1 MLFLKTTCPLIPIR
15 IGDVQLMSNVYAADA
30 LKGRIVVVT
39 GGGRG
44 IGSGISK
51 VVAAAGGEV
60 VIIYPNESERAH
72 ADKVISEIAAN
83 GGRASAYRC
92 DIGIRTECESVIQE
106 IIRDKGRIDALVNN
120 AGICEFTPFE
130 KITPEIWDRHL
141 AVNLS
146 GPFYLSQAAIAD
158 MKPRGKG
165 AVVNISTVSAY
176 RGGDRQV
183 HYIASK
189 GGLSSLTTALAHE
202 IVETGIRVNAILC
215 GGVAT
220 DINIQ
225 QRADRE
231 RQLGKPWQERP
242 GVRSMGLP
250 EDLGNAVVYLI
261 SDASEWVTG
270 SLVSVDGGALIS

>member
-1 MLFLKTTCPLIPIR
+1 
-15 IGDVQLMSNVYAADA
+15 MSNVYAADA
-30 LKGRIVVVT
+30 LKNRLVVVT

-60 VIIYPNESERAH
+60 AIIYSDEGELPHVDR
-72 ADKVISEIAAN
+72 VIAEIKN
-83 GGRASAYRC
+83 KGGKASGYRC
-92 DIGIRTECESVIQE
+92 DVGIRSECNSVIKE
-106 IIRDKGRIDALVNN
+106 IVREKGRVDALVNN
-120 AGICEFTPFE
+120 AGICDFTPFE

-146 GPFYLSQAAIAD
+146 GPFYLSQAVVAD

-165 AVVNISTVSAY
+165 AIVNISTVSAY

-220 DINIQ
+220 DINIE
-225 QRADRE
+225 QRAERE
-231 RQLGKPWQERP
+231 RIAGKPWVERP

>member
-60 VIIYPNESERAH
+60 VIIYPHDGERAH

-130 KITPEIWDRHL
+130 KITPEIWDRHQI
-141 AVNLS
+141 
-146 GPFYLSQAAIAD
+146 G
-158 MKPRGKG
+158 R
-165 AVVNISTVSAY
+165 
-176 RGGDRQV
+176 
-183 HYIASK
+183 
-189 GGLSSLTTALAHE
+189 AH
-202 IVETGIRVNAILC
+202 V
-215 GGVAT
+215 
-220 DINIQ
+220 
-225 QRADRE
+225 
-231 RQLGKPWQERP
+231 
-242 GVRSMGLP
+242 
-250 EDLGNAVVYLI
+250 
-261 SDASEWVTG
+261 
-270 SLVSVDGGALIS
+270 

>member
-1 MLFLKTTCPLIPIR
+1 
-15 IGDVQLMSNVYAADA
+15 MSKVYAADA
-30 LKGRIVVVT
+30 LKVRIVVVT

-51 VVAAAGGEV
+51 AVAAAGGEV
-60 VIIYPNESERAH
+60 AIIYPHEGERVH
-72 ADKVISEIAAN
+72 VDKVIAEITKS
-83 GGRASAYRC
+83 GGKASAYRC
-92 DIGIRTECESVIQE
+92 DIGNRQECTSVIKE
-106 IIRDKGRIDALVNN
+106 IVQDRGRIDALVNN

-146 GPFYLSQAAIAD
+146 GPFYLSQAVVAD

-165 AVVNISTVSAY
+165 AIVNISTVSAY

-220 DINIQ
+220 DMNIE
-225 QRADRE
+225 QRAERE
-231 RQLGKPWQERP
+231 RETGKSWEERP

-250 EDLGNAVVYLI
+250 EDLGSAVVYLI

>member
-1 MLFLKTTCPLIPIR
+1 
-15 IGDVQLMSNVYAADA
+15 MSNVYSSEA
-30 LKGRIVVVT
+30 LKNRIVVVT

-60 VIIYPNESERAH
+60 VIIYPTDAEQVH
-72 ADKVISEIAAN
+72 ADKVIAEITSA
-83 GGRASAYRC
+83 GGKASAYRC
-92 DIGIRTECESVIQE
+92 DIGVRSECVSVIAQ
-106 IIRDKGRIDALVNN
+106 IIKNKGRIDALVNN
-120 AGICEFTPFE
+120 AGICDFTPFE
-130 KITPEIWDRHL
+130 EITPEIWDRHL

-146 GPFYLSQAAIAD
+146 GPFYLSQAVVND
-158 MKPRGKG
+158 MKPRKKG
-165 AVVNISTVSAY
+165 AIVNISTVSAY

-183 HYIASK
+183 HYISSK

-231 RQLGKPWQERP
+231 RQTGKPWQERP
-242 GVRSMGLP
+242 GVRSFGLP

-261 SDASEWVTG
+261 SDASAWVTG

>member
-1 MLFLKTTCPLIPIR
+1 
-15 IGDVQLMSNVYAADA
+15 MSNVYSSEA
-30 LKGRIVVVT
+30 LKNRIVVVT

-60 VIIYPNESERAH
+60 VIIYPTDAEQVH
-72 ADKVISEIAAN
+72 ADNVITEITSA
-83 GGRASAYRC
+83 GGKASAYRC
-92 DIGIRTECESVIQE
+92 DIGVRSECVSVIAQ
-106 IIRDKGRIDALVNN
+106 IIKDKGRIDALVNN
-120 AGICEFTPFE
+120 AGICDFTPFE
-130 KITPEIWDRHL
+130 EITPEIWERHL

-146 GPFYLSQAAIAD
+146 GPFYLSQAVVND
-158 MKPRGKG
+158 MKPRKKG
-165 AVVNISTVSAY
+165 AIVNISTVSAY

-231 RQLGKPWQERP
+231 RQTGKPWQERP

-261 SDASEWVTG
+261 SDASAWVTG

>member
-1 MLFLKTTCPLIPIR
+1 MTR
-15 IGDVQLMSNVYAADA
+15 VYAADA
-30 LKGRIVVVT
+30 LKDRIVVVT

-44 IGSGISK
+44 IGSGISR
-51 VVAAAGGEV
+51 VVAHAGGEV
-60 VIIYPNESERAH
+60 VIIYPTNEEKIH
-72 ADKVISEIAAN
+72 ADKVIAEITAN
-83 GGRASAYRC
+83 GGKASAYRC
-92 DIGIRTECESVIQE
+92 DIGIRSECETAIAQ
-106 IIRDKGRIDALVNN
+106 IIKDKGRIDALVNN
-120 AGICEFTPFE
+120 AGICHFTPFDE
-130 KITPEIWDRHL
+130 ITPEIWDRHI

-146 GPFYLSQAAIAD
+146 GPFYLTQAVVRD
-158 MKPRGKG
+158 MKPRKKG
-165 AVVNISTVSAY
+165 AIVNISTVSAY

-220 DINIQ
+220 DINIE
-225 QRADRE
+225 QRAERE
-231 RQLGKPWQERP
+231 RATGKPWQERP

>member
-1 MLFLKTTCPLIPIR
+1 MN
-15 IGDVQLMSNVYAADA
+15 NVYTADA
-30 LKGRIVVVT
+30 LKNQIVVVT

-51 VVAAAGGEV
+51 VVAAAGGDV
-60 VIIYPNESERAH
+60 VIIYPTEAEKKH
-72 ADKVISEIAAN
+72 ADNVIAEILSA
-83 GGRASAYRC
+83 GGSASAYQC
-92 DIGIRTECESVIQE
+92 DIGVRSECASVIAQ
-106 IIRDKGRIDALVNN
+106 IIRDRGRVDALVNN
-120 AGICEFTPFE
+120 AGICDFTPFE

-146 GPFYLSQAAIAD
+146 GPFYLSQAVVND
-158 MKPRGKG
+158 MKLRKKG
-165 AVVNISTVSAY
+165 AIVNISTVSAY

-220 DINIQ
+220 DINVQ
-225 QRADRE
+225 QFAERE
-231 RQLGKPWQERP
+231 KATGKPFQERP
-242 GVRSMGLP
+242 GVRSLGKP

-261 SDASEWVTG
+261 SDASAWVTG

>member
-1 MLFLKTTCPLIPIR
+1 VRNL
-15 IGDVQLMSNVYAADA
+15 YAPDA
-30 LKGRIVVVT
+30 LKDQIVVIT

-60 VIIYPNESERAH
+60 VIIYPIEDERLH
-72 ADKVISEIAAN
+72 ANKVIAEIESN
-83 GGRASAYRC
+83 GGKASAYRC
-92 DIGIRTECESVIQE
+92 DVGVRTECESVIAQ
-106 IIRDKGRIDALVNN
+106 IIKDKGRIDALVNN
-120 AGICEFTPFE
+120 AGICHFTPFE

-146 GPFYLSQAAIAD
+146 GPFYLSQAVVQD
-158 MKPRGKG
+158 MKPRKKG
-165 AVVNISTVSAY
+165 AIVNISTVSAY

-220 DINIQ
+220 DINIE
-225 QRADRE
+225 QRAERE
-231 RQLGKPWQERP
+231 RAAGKPWQERP
-242 GVRSMGLP
+242 GVRSLGLP

-261 SDASEWVTG
+261 SDASAWVTG

>member
-1 MLFLKTTCPLIPIR
+1 M
-15 IGDVQLMSNVYAADA
+15 MNSVYAPDA
-30 LKGRIVVVT
+30 LRGQIVVVT

-60 VIIYPNESERAH
+60 VIIYPHDGEREYAE
-72 ADKVISEIAAN
+72 KVIAEISAK
-83 GGRASAYRC
+83 GGIASAYKC
-92 DIGIRTECESVIQE
+92 DIGVRSECESVIKE
-106 IIRDKGRIDALVNN
+106 IIKDKGRIDALVNN
-120 AGICEFTPFE
+120 AGICDFTPFE
-130 KITPEIWDRHL
+130 KITPEIWDRHI

-146 GPFYLSQAAIAD
+146 GPFYLSQAVVAD

-165 AVVNISTVSAY
+165 AIVNISTVSAY

-189 GGLSSLTTALAHE
+189 GGLSSLTTSLAHE

-225 QRADRE
+225 QRAERE
-231 RQLGKPWQERP
+231 RALGKPWQERP

-261 SDASEWVTG
+261 SDASQWVTG

>member
-1 MLFLKTTCPLIPIR
+1 
-15 IGDVQLMSNVYAADA
+15 MSNVYAPDA
-30 LKGRIVVVT
+30 LKDLIVVVT

-60 VIIYPNESERAH
+60 VIIYPNDGERVH
-72 ADKVISEIAAN
+72 ADKVITEIESN

-92 DIGIRTECESVIQE
+92 DIGIRSECENVIAE
-106 IIRDKGRIDALVNN
+106 IIKDRGRIDALVNN
-120 AGICEFTPFE
+120 AGICDFTPFE

-146 GPFYLSQAAIAD
+146 GPFYLSQAVVND
-158 MKPRGKG
+158 MKVRKKG
-165 AVVNISTVSAY
+165 AIVNISTVSAY

-202 IVETGIRVNAILC
+202 IVQTGIRVNAILC

-220 DINIQ
+220 DINVQ
-225 QRADRE
+225 QFAERE
-231 RQLGKPWQERP
+231 KATGKPFQERS
-242 GVRSMGLP
+242 GVRSLGKP

>member
-1 MLFLKTTCPLIPIR
+1 MA
-15 IGDVQLMSNVYAADA
+15 QVYSPEA
-30 LKGRIVVVT
+30 LRDRIVVVT

-51 VVAAAGGEV
+51 VVASAGGEV
-60 VIIYPNESERAH
+60 VIIYPTDAELTHVE
-72 ADKVISEIAAN
+72 KVIKEIESK
-83 GGRASAYRC
+83 GGRASSYRC
-92 DIGIRTECESVIQE
+92 DVGVRSECESVIAQ

-120 AGICEFTPFE
+120 AGICDFTPFDQ
-130 KITPEIWDRHL
+130 ITPEIWDRHL

-146 GPFYLSQAAIAD
+146 GPFYLTQAVVRD

-165 AVVNISTVSAY
+165 AIVNISTVSAY

-220 DINIQ
+220 DINVQ

-231 RQLGKPWQERP
+231 RVAGKPWVERP
-242 GVRSMGLP
+242 GVRSLGLP

>member
-1 MLFLKTTCPLIPIR
+1 MR
-15 IGDVQLMSNVYAADA
+15 IGDELLMSNVYASDA
-30 LKGRIVVVT
+30 LKDRIVVVT

-60 VIIYPNESERAH
+60 VIIYPHEGERTHVDNVIVDIERA
-72 ADKVISEIAAN
+72 
-83 GGRASAYRC
+83 GGKASAYRC
-92 DIGIRTECESVIQE
+92 DVGIRTECENVIDE

-120 AGICEFTPFE
+120 AGICDFTPFE
-130 KITPEIWDRHL
+130 KITPEIWDRHI

-165 AVVNISTVSAY
+165 AIVNISTVSAY

-231 RQLGKPWQERP
+231 RLNGKPWQERP

-261 SDASEWVTG
+261 SDASAWVTG
-270 SLVSVDGGALIS
+270 SLVSVDGGALVS

>member
-1 MLFLKTTCPLIPIR
+1 MA
-15 IGDVQLMSNVYAADA
+15 NVYSTEA
-30 LKGRIVVVT
+30 LRGQIVVVT

-60 VIIYPNESERAH
+60 VIIYPHDSERVH
-72 ADKVISEIAAN
+72 ADKVIAEIVAN

-92 DIGIRTECESVIQE
+92 DIGIRTECESVIKE
-106 IIRDKGRIDALVNN
+106 IICDKGRIDALVNN
-120 AGICEFTPFE
+120 AGICDFTPFE

-141 AVNLS
+141 AINLS
-146 GPFYLSQAAIAD
+146 GPFYLSQAVVAD

-165 AVVNISTVSAY
+165 AIVNISTVSAY

-220 DINIQ
+220 DINTQ

-231 RQLGKPWQERP
+231 RATGKPWLERP

-261 SDASEWVTG
+261 SDASQWVTG

>member
-1 MLFLKTTCPLIPIR
+1 MA
-15 IGDVQLMSNVYAADA
+15 NVYSNEA
-30 LKGRIVVVT
+30 LKDQIVVIT

-44 IGSGISK
+44 IGSGISR
-51 VVAAAGGEV
+51 VVARAGGEV
-60 VIIYPNESERAH
+60 VIIYPHDRERVN
-72 ADKVISEIAAN
+72 ADNVISEIEKM
-83 GGRASAYRC
+83 GGKASAYRC
-92 DIGIRTECESVIQE
+92 DIGLRTECENVIKE

-120 AGICEFTPFE
+120 AGICDFTPFE
-130 KITPEIWDRHL
+130 KITPEIWDRHI

-146 GPFYLSQAAIAD
+146 GPFYLSQAAVAD
-158 MKPRGKG
+158 MKLRRRG
-165 AVVNISTVSAY
+165 AIVNISTVSAY

-220 DINIQ
+220 DINIE
-225 QRADRE
+225 QRAERE
-231 RQLGKPWQERP
+231 RAAGKPWVERP

-250 EDLGNAVVYLI
+250 SDLGNAVVYLI

>member
-1 MLFLKTTCPLIPIR
+1 
-15 IGDVQLMSNVYAADA
+15 MSSVYASDA
-30 LKGRIVVVT
+30 LRGQVVVIT

-60 VIIYPNESERAH
+60 VIIYPLDDEKAH
-72 ADKVISEIAAN
+72 ADKVISEIVDK

-92 DIGIRTECESVIQE
+92 DVGVRIECELVIKE
-106 IIRDKGRIDALVNN
+106 IIKDKGRIDALINN
-120 AGICEFTPFE
+120 AGICEFTSFE
-130 KITPEIWDRHL
+130 KITPEIWDRHI

-146 GPFYLSQAAIAD
+146 GPFYLSQAVVAD
-158 MKPRGKG
+158 MKTRGKG
-165 AVVNISTVSAY
+165 AIVNVSTVSAY

-189 GGLSSLTTALAHE
+189 GGLSSLTTSLAHE

-225 QRADRE
+225 QRADNE
-231 RQLGKPWQERP
+231 RKTGKPWQERL

-261 SDASEWVTG
+261 SDASQWVTG

>member
-1 MLFLKTTCPLIPIR
+1 
-15 IGDVQLMSNVYAADA
+15 MSTVYAPDA
-30 LKGRIVVVT
+30 LKNQIVVIT

-60 VIIYPNESERAH
+60 IIIYPNDGERVH
-72 ADKVISEIAAN
+72 ADKVIAEIESK

-92 DIGIRTECESVIQE
+92 DIGVRSECESVISK
-106 IIRDKGRIDALVNN
+106 IVKDKGRVDALVNN
-120 AGICEFTPFE
+120 AGICDFTPFE
-130 KITPEIWDRHL
+130 KITTEIWDRHL

-146 GPFYLSQAAIAD
+146 GPFYLSQAVVND
-158 MKPRGKG
+158 MRPRKKG
-165 AVVNISTVSAY
+165 AIVNISTVSAY

-220 DINIQ
+220 DINVQ
-225 QRADRE
+225 QFAERE
-231 RQLGKPWQERP
+231 KATGKPFQERP
-242 GVRSMGLP
+242 GVRSLGKP

-261 SDASEWVTG
+261 SDASAWVTG

>member
-1 MLFLKTTCPLIPIR
+1 
-15 IGDVQLMSNVYAADA
+15 MSNVYSAQA
-30 LKGRIVVVT
+30 LKDRIVVVT

-51 VVAAAGGEV
+51 VVASAGGEV
-60 VIIYPNESERAH
+60 VIIYPNDQERVH
-72 ADKVISEIAAN
+72 ADKVIAEIESK
-83 GGRASAYRC
+83 GGKAIAYRC
-92 DIGIRTECESVIQE
+92 DIGVRSECENVIKE
-106 IIRDKGRIDALVNN
+106 IIRDKGKIDALVNN
-120 AGICEFTPFE
+120 AGICDFTPFE

-146 GPFYLSQAAIAD
+146 GPFYLSQAVVAD

-165 AVVNISTVSAY
+165 AIVNISTVSAY

-202 IVETGIRVNAILC
+202 IVESGIRVNAILC

-225 QRADRE
+225 QRADHE
-231 RQLGKPWQERP
+231 LENGKPWMERP

>member
-1 MLFLKTTCPLIPIR
+1 MYPPITIR
-15 IGDVQLMSNVYAADA
+15 IGDTHIMVNVYSAEA
-30 LKGRIVVVT
+30 LKGQIVVIT

-44 IGSGISK
+44 IGSGISR
-51 VVAAAGGEV
+51 VVASAGGEV
-60 VIIYPNESERAH
+60 VIIYPHDGERVH
-72 ADKVISEIAAN
+72 ADNVISEIEKM
-83 GGRASAYRC
+83 GGKASAYRC
-92 DIGIRTECESVIQE
+92 DIGLRSECENVIKE

-120 AGICEFTPFE
+120 AGICDFTPFE
-130 KITPEIWDRHL
+130 KITPEIWDRHI

-146 GPFYLSQAAIAD
+146 GPFYLSQAAVAD

-165 AVVNISTVSAY
+165 AIVNISTVSAY

-220 DINIQ
+220 DINIE
-225 QRADRE
+225 QRAERE
-231 RQLGKPWQERP
+231 RAAGKPWVERP

-250 EDLGNAVVYLI
+250 SDLGNAVVYLI

>member
-1 MLFLKTTCPLIPIR
+1 MRLIYSP
-15 IGDVQLMSNVYAADA
+15 DA
-30 LKGRIVVVT
+30 LRDQVVVVT

-60 VIIYPNESERAH
+60 VIIYPVEDERAH
-72 ADKVISEIAAN
+72 ADAVIAEIVSK
-83 GGRASAYRC
+83 GGKASAYRC
-92 DIGIRTECESVIQE
+92 DVGLRSECESVIAQ
-106 IIRDKGRIDALVNN
+106 IIKDKGRIDALVNN
-120 AGICEFTPFE
+120 AGICNFTPFE
-130 KITPEIWDRHL
+130 QITPEIWDRHL

-146 GPFYLSQAAIAD
+146 GPFNLSQAVVRD
-158 MKPRGKG
+158 MKPRKKG
-165 AVVNISTVSAY
+165 AIVNISTVSAY

-189 GGLSSLTTALAHE
+189 GGLSSLTTAMAHE

-220 DINIQ
+220 DINIE
-225 QRADRE
+225 QRAERE
-231 RQLGKPWQERP
+231 RVAGKPWAERP
-242 GVRSMGLP
+242 GVRSLGLP

-261 SDASEWVTG
+261 SDASAWVTG

>member
-1 MLFLKTTCPLIPIR
+1 MAFA
-15 IGDVQLMSNVYAADA
+15 YAKDA
-30 LKGRIVVVT
+30 LSHRIVVVT

-44 IGSGISK
+44 IGSGISR

-60 VIIYPNESERAH
+60 VIIYPNDEERTH
-72 ADKVISEIAAN
+72 VDKVIAEIESN
-83 GGRASAYRC
+83 GGKASGYRC
-92 DIGIRTECESVIQE
+92 DVGIRTECESVIAQ
-106 IIRDKGRIDALVNN
+106 IIKDKGRIDALVNN
-120 AGICEFTPFE
+120 AGICHFTPFE
-130 KITPEIWDRHL
+130 KITPEIWDRHI

-146 GPFYLSQAAIAD
+146 GPFYLSQAVVQD
-158 MKPRGKG
+158 MKPRKKG
-165 AVVNISTVSAY
+165 AIVNISTVSAY

-220 DINIQ
+220 DINIE
-225 QRADRE
+225 QRAERE
-231 RQLGKPWQERP
+231 RAAGKPWQERP
-242 GVRSMGLP
+242 GVRSLGLP